1 MAEGEALASASA
13 TAVTASPR
21 TPAPPETPATLKRR
35 QRGLVSRVWK
45 GIFGGREDVEKLLQ
59 ALSKEEEAVRARLRR
74 RARASRQ
81 SAHNVLALAA
91 ALEIVAVGYAIMT
104 TRSPDLSW
112 QMRSARVLPMFL
124 VPALAALIYSTIT
137 SLTKMLD
144 NRDQHNL
151 ERLRAE
157 RQAKI
162 DELKEKTNYY
172 TTQQLIQRYDLDPA
186 AKAAAATVLA
196 SKLGSDSGLRVFL
209 GDESS
214 RDTALGKSSDA
225 HLGQTTGLRHR
236 KPAHASNGTGRTY
249 APEPLD
255 GANMYDADEEGPS
268 TPNQRSVEHFRGPAG
283 NDGGWLAR
291 VAALLVGED
300 PTQCY
305 ALICGNC
312 HMHNGL
318 ARKEDFAFITYYCPH
333 CNALNGSRQHEDQEL
348 VPNSG
353 KESPSSHSD
362 GGIGHPDASLT
373 SSGVVSP
380 VASNLPTVE
389 ELPAEDSGEKASTDQ
404 PAN

>member
-1 MAEGEALASASA
+1 MAEGDAPPSAA
-13 TAVTASPR
+13 AAASPR
-21 TPAPPETPATLKRR
+21 SPMSPETPATQKRR

-104 TRSPDLSW
+104 TRSPDISW
-112 QMRSARVLPMFL
+112 QMRAVRVLPMFL
-124 VPALAALIYSTIT
+124 VPALAALIYSAIT
-137 SLTKMLD
+137 SLAKMLD
-144 NRDQHNL
+144 NRDQQTL
-151 ERLRAE
+151 EKLRTE

-162 DELKEKTNYY
+162 DELKERTNYY

-196 SKLGSDSGLRVFL
+196 SKLGADSGLRVFL
-209 GDESS
+209 GDESN
-214 RDTALGKSSDA
+214 RDAALGKSNDNN
-225 HLGQTTGLRHR
+225 LGQTGLRQR
-236 KPAHASNGTGRTY
+236 KGHLSNGAGR
-249 APEPLD
+249 AQSLEPFD
-255 GANMYDADEEGPS
+255 GSNMYDGSEEGPS
-268 TPNQRSVEHFRGPAG
+268 TPTQRNVEHFRGPAG

-318 ARKEDFAFITYYCPH
+318 ARKEDFAFVTYYCPH
-333 CNALNGSRQHEDQEL
+333 CNALNGSRQHEDHEL

-353 KESPSSHSD
+353 KESPDSQS
-362 GGIGHPDASLT
+362 GGIIGQGGASLAT
-373 SSGVVSP
+373 SGAVSP
-380 VASNLPTVE
+380 VASSLPTVE
-389 ELPAEDSGEKASTDQ
+389 ELSAEDSGEKASSDQ